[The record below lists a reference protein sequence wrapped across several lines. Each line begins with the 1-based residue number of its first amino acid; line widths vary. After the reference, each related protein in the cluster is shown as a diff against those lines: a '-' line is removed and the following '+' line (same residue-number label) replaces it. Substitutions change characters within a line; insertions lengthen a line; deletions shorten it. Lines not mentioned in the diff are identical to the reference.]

1 MLRMTNSPATTVNL
15 PKSDG
20 RNRRNRKESAA
31 EDYSNA
37 PGRYQLFSKQFQY
50 KLPVGTPLD
59 ICTRIEVTTLEADTH
74 DLDEGGQAIG
84 EGPVRVQ

>member
-1 MLRMTNSPATTVNL
+1 MHWGDNS
-15 PKSDG
+15 
-20 RNRRNRKESAA
+20 
-31 EDYSNA
+31 YSCEH
-37 PGRYQLFSKQFQY
+37 FQD